1 MIFFMEPTN
10 PTESENNKNIEE
22 RSYEQFRA
30 TRRAASFF
38 FFSLVGLLFSTMIL
52 PFIFAPLGIFYAYL
66 AKGKRA
72 KNDIVNNI
80 LIFFCAMVL
89 VINIAFCG
97 YAVYSIN
104 HDTIMHKRFDA
115 VSEQLY
121 GVSFEEYMQ
130 QSVDA
135 VRNAGGTVQ

>member
-1 MIFFMEPTN
+1 
-10 PTESENNKNIEE
+10 
-22 RSYEQFRA
+22 
-30 TRRAASFF
+30 
-38 FFSLVGLLFSTMIL
+38 
-52 PFIFAPLGIFYAYL
+52 
-66 AKGKRA
+66 
-72 KNDIVNNI
+72 
-80 LIFFCAMVL
+80 MVL

-130 QSVDA
+130 QPVDA
-135 VRNAGGTVQ
+135 IRNAGGTVQ